1 MHEWRKNYVKKLKY
15 AIIITEIWSGD
26 IMSKIN
32 IKVRLSN
39 NDEETITNHQAI
51 IQDNILKY
59 IEDNKIKTT
68 FNYNDNKLIR
78 EGNDF
83 KMLYILDNNNPYAE
97 ILVKQIN
104 KIIKPNIEIEKLERK
119 DNDIHTIFNIEENK
133 IEYHVEEIKWVY

>member
-1 MHEWRKNYVKKLKY
+1 
-15 AIIITEIWSGD
+15 
-26 IMSKIN
+26 MSKIN

-133 IEYHVEEIKWVY
+133 IEYHVEEIK